1 MSVLDTLVFD
11 RTSADVQNRT
21 AKGVYN
27 AADMNRVSAA
37 VAELREEFAAHG
49 YGVSDSVLRVWSEN
63 ELPRLSDAEAYLAAV
78 RDLNGR
84 FVYSDNMVVLP
95 ASMRFLTYDGANRI
109 EKFLSL
115 MPGAFERMRAAQ
127 YYAGDL
133 FCGEV

>member
-11 RTSADVQNRT
+11 RTAADVQART

-37 VAELREEFAAHG
+37 VAELREEFTAHG
-49 YGVSDSVLRVWSEN
+49 YGVSDSVLRVWFEN
-63 ELPRLSDAEAYLAAV
+63 ELPRLSEAEAYLAAV
-78 RDLNGR
+78 RDLDGR
-84 FVYSDNMVVLP
+84 FVYAKNMVVLP
-95 ASMRFLTYDGANRI
+95 SSMRFLTYDGANRI

-115 MPGAFERMRAAQ
+115 MPDVFARMDTIK
-127 YYAGDL
+127 YYADDL